1 MELKEVVASNVSM
14 LAEAEG
20 YSTNALARK
29 CGMAQKT
36 VWSIMDGQHAARLD
50 NVEALA
56 KGLGVS
62 PALLMTEGLS
72 LSALKSIKSPRM
84 MAEYLSLPAIQRARV
99 DAMVKSLQRPILESP
114 VSQPAELQ
122 AVMGF

>member
-1 MELKEVVASNVSM
+1 MELKEIVANNVSM

-99 DAMVKSLQRPILESP
+99 DAMVKSLQRPVPESP
-114 VSQPAELQ
+114 ISQPAELQ